1 MPTHK
6 QRILSAL
13 KGELP
18 DTLPYVPR
26 IDLWYNANVAFDTL
40 PPQHKG
46 RTQDEISRAQ
56 GWALHKIVPE
66 FLKVDRPEDTL
77 HRALGIYRLKEM
89 VFDYK
94 FAPSIEIEVKRD
106 GDYTTVLYHTPLG
119 SVSTKTMYSDEM
131 RRAGAS
137 ITWIEEHVIKR
148 VEDYKVVGYLFENIE
163 LVPSFERFR
172 AWQKYV
178 GEDGVPGTM
187 IGLACSPMHHIQK
200 EFLDATDFYFHYN
213 DCQKEMRA
221 LAESVAHFFDQGLKI
236 IADSPAELVLWG
248 ANVDDMITY
257 PEYFEKEIKPWI
269 GKASAAL
276 GEKGKVAL
284 VHCDGENFGLMDL
297 IRDSGMHVA
306 EAICPYPMTKVKIE
320 EYYQRWSG
328 ALTLFGGIPSN
339 MVLAES
345 ATDAEFEAYLDH
357 LFKVIA
363 PGRRFVLGIADTTPP
378 NAVFERL
385 IRIGERVEKEARLPL
400 EGGAARPLT
409 AAQVEAAKARVAPLA
424 APGADYSLVRD
435 AVVKGKHK
443 EIGAHVQA
451 LLDRG
456 LSAKQILDHGM
467 LETMQAIG
475 VKFGTGEL
483 FIPQVL
489 LSARAMNEGLK
500 VLEPHLAASKREI
513 SGKALV
519 GTVRGDFHD
528 IGKNMVVTMLRG
540 VGFEVKDLGINLPPE
555 AFVKAVAEYQPDI
568 VGLSALLTTTM
579 AEMGKV
585 IKALAA
591 AGMRE
596 QVKVI
601 VGGAAVNEKFAHDIG
616 ADGYAGDAG
625 EAVELAKRLMLKQAP
640 QRSLPGAHA

>member
-1 MPTHK
+1 MSTHK
-6 QRILSAL
+6 QRILAAL
-13 KGELP
+13 KGEMP

-26 IDLWYNANVAFDTL
+26 IDLWYNANLAFDTL
-40 PPQHKG
+40 PKQHRG

-66 FLKVDRPEDTL
+66 FLQLDHPDDSL

-94 FAPSIEIEVKRD
+94 FAPSIDIEVKRE
-106 GDYTTVLYHTPLG
+106 GDYTTVIYHTPLG

-131 RRAGAS
+131 RRSGAS

-148 VEDYKVVGYLFENIE
+148 PEDYKVVGYLFENIT

-178 GEDGVPGTM
+178 GDDGVPGTM

-221 LAESVAHFFDQGLKI
+221 LADSMGHFFEQGLSI

-257 PEYFEKEIKPWI
+257 PEYFEKEITPWI
-269 GKASAAL
+269 RKASARL
-276 GEKGKVAL
+276 GENGKVAV

-297 IRDSGMHVA
+297 IRDSGMNVA
-306 EAICPYPMTKVKIE
+306 EAICPFPMTKVTIE
-320 EYYQRWSG
+320 EYYRRWSDK
-328 ALTLFGGIPSN
+328 LTIFGGIPSN
-339 MVLAES
+339 LLLAES
-345 ATDAEFEAYLDH
+345 ATDEDFEAYLDH
-357 LFKVIA
+357 LFKAIA
-363 PGRRFVLGIADTTPP
+363 PGKRFVLGIADTTPP

-400 EGGAARPLT
+400 TAGAARPVS
-409 AAQVEAAKARVAPLA
+409 AAQLEQAKVQIAPAAVAA
-424 APGADYSLVRD
+424 EDYKQVQED
-435 AVVKGKHK
+435 VNKGRHK
-443 EIGAHVQA
+443 EIAAHVQA
-451 LLDRG
+451 LLDKG
-456 LSAKQILDHGM
+456 LVAKDILDRGM
-467 LETMQAIG
+467 LDTMQAIG
-475 VKFGTGEL
+475 VRFGTGEL

-500 VLEPHLAASKREI
+500 VLEPHLAAARNEVT
-513 SGKALV
+513 GKALV

-540 VGFEVKDLGINLPPE
+540 VGFEVKDLGINLAPE
-555 AFVKAVAEYQPDI
+555 AFVKGVQEYKPDI

-585 IKALAA
+585 IEALKANGL
-591 AGMRE
+591 RD

-625 EAVELAKRLMLKQAP
+625 EAVEVAKRLMK
-640 QRSLPGAHA
+640 R

>member
-6 QRILSAL
+6 QRILAAL
-13 KGELP
+13 KGEMP
-18 DTLPYVPR
+18 DILPYVPR
-26 IDLWYNANVAFDTL
+26 IDLWYNANLAFDTL
-40 PPQHKG
+40 PKQHRG

-66 FLKVDRPEDTL
+66 FLQLDHPDDNL

-89 VFDYK
+89 SFDYQ
-94 FAPSIEIEVKRD
+94 FAPSIDIEVKRE
-106 GDYTTVLYHTPLG
+106 GDYTTVIYHTPVG
-119 SVSTKTMYSDEM
+119 DVSTKTMYSDEM

-148 VEDYKVVGYLFENIE
+148 PEDYKVVGYLFENLT

-221 LAESVAHFFDQGLKI
+221 LAGSLENFFEQGLNI

-257 PEYFEKEIKPWI
+257 PEYFEKEIAPWI
-269 GKASAAL
+269 RKASAKL
-276 GEKGKVAL
+276 GEKGKVSV

-297 IRDSGMHVA
+297 IRDSGMSVA
-306 EAICPYPMTKVKIE
+306 EAICPYPMTKVTIE
-320 EYYQRWSG
+320 EYYRRWNDK
-328 ALTLFGGIPSN
+328 LTIFGGIPSN

-345 ATDAEFEAYLDH
+345 ATDEEFEAYLDH
-357 LFKVIA
+357 LFKAIA
-363 PGRRFVLGIADTTPP
+363 PGKRFVLGIADTTPP

-400 EGGAARPLT
+400 IAGAARPVS
-409 AAQVEAAKARVAPLA
+409 AAQLEHAKAQVAPA
-424 APGADYSLVRD
+424 AAAAADYKQVQED
-435 AVVKGKHK
+435 VNKGRHK
-443 EIGAHVQA
+443 EIAAHVQA

-456 LSAKQILDHGM
+456 LVAKDILDRGM
-467 LETMQAIG
+467 LDTMQAIG
-475 VKFGTGEL
+475 VRFGTGEL

-500 VLEPHLAASKREI
+500 VLEPHLAAARNEVT
-513 SGKALV
+513 GKALV

-540 VGFEVKDLGINLPPE
+540 VGFEVKDLGINLAPE
-555 AFVKAVAEYQPDI
+555 AFVKGVQEYKPDI

-585 IKALAA
+585 IEALKANGL
-591 AGMRE
+591 RDS
-596 QVKVI
+596 VKVI
-601 VGGAAVNEKFAHDIG
+601 VGGAAVNAKFAHDIG

-625 EAVELAKRLMLKQAP
+625 EAVEVAKRLM
-640 QRSLPGAHA
+640 QR

>member
-6 QRILSAL
+6 QRILAAL
-13 KGELP
+13 KGEMP
-18 DTLPYVPR
+18 DVLPYVPR
-26 IDLWYNANVAFDTL
+26 IDLWYNANLAFDTL
-40 PPQHKG
+40 PKQHRG

-66 FLKVDRPEDTL
+66 FLQLDHPDDNL
-77 HRALGIYRLKEM
+77 HRALGLYRLKEM
-89 VFDYK
+89 AFDFK
-94 FAPSIEIEVKRD
+94 FAPSIEIEVKRE
-106 GDYTTVLYHTPLG
+106 GDYTTVSYHTPVG

-148 VEDYKVVGYLFENIE
+148 PEDYKVVGYLFENIT

-221 LAESVAHFFDQGLKI
+221 LAGSLENFFEQGLKI

-257 PEYFEKEIKPWI
+257 PEYFEKEITPWI
-269 GKASAAL
+269 RKASAAL
-276 GEKGKVAL
+276 GEKGKVSV

-306 EAICPYPMTKVKIE
+306 EAICPFPMTKVTIE
-320 EYYQRWSG
+320 EYYRRWSDK
-328 ALTLFGGIPSN
+328 LTIFGGIPSN

-345 ATDAEFEAYLDH
+345 ATDEEFEAYLDH

-385 IRIGERVEKEARLPL
+385 VRIGERVEKEARLPL
-400 EGGAARPLT
+400 EAGAARPLS
-409 AAQVEAAKARVAPLA
+409 AAHIEHATARVAA
-424 APGADYSLVRD
+424 A
-435 AVVKGKHK
+435 AVATEQFKQVLEDVNKGRHK
-443 EIGAHVQA
+443 DIPVHVQA
-451 LLDRG
+451 LLDQG
-456 LSAKQILDHGM
+456 IGAKEILDRGM
-467 LETMQAIG
+467 LDAMQAIG
-475 VKFGTGEL
+475 VKFSSGEL

-500 VLEPHLAASKREI
+500 VLEPHLASAKREVT
-513 SGKALV
+513 GKALV

-555 AFVKAVAEYQPDI
+555 AFVKGVREFQPDI
-568 VGLSALLTTTM
+568 IGLSALLTTTM
-579 AEMGKV
+579 AEMSKV
-585 IKALAA
+585 IEALKASGL
-591 AGMRE
+591 RE

-625 EAVELAKRLMLKQAP
+625 QAVDLVKRLMGVNA
-640 QRSLPGAHA
+640 

>member
-1 MPTHK
+1 MTTHK
-6 QRILSAL
+6 QRILAAL
-13 KGELP
+13 KGEMA
-18 DTLPYVPR
+18 DSLPYVPR
-26 IDLWYNANVAFDTL
+26 IDMWYNANVAFDTL
-40 PPQHKG
+40 PAQHKG

-56 GWALHKIVPE
+56 GWALHKVVPE
-66 FLKVDRPEDTL
+66 FLKAEKPEDIL

-94 FAPSIEIEVKRD
+94 FSPTIDIEVRRE
-106 GDYTTVLYHTPLG
+106 GDHTTVIYHTPVG

-131 RRAGAS
+131 RRSGAS
-137 ITWIEEHVIKR
+137 VTWIEEHVIKQR
-148 VEDYKVVGYLFENIE
+148 EDYKVVGYLFENIE
-163 LVPSFERFR
+163 LVPSYERFR
-172 AWQKYV
+172 AWQKYI
-178 GEDGVPGTM
+178 GDDGVPGTM
-187 IGLACSPMHHIQK
+187 IALACSPMHHIQK

-213 DCQKEMRA
+213 DNQKEMRA

-248 ANVDDMITY
+248 ANVDDMLTY
-257 PEYFEKEIKPWI
+257 PTYFEQEITPWI
-269 GKASAAL
+269 RKASLAL
-276 GEKGKVAL
+276 GAKGKLAV
-284 VHCDGENFGLMDL
+284 VHCDGENHGLMDL

-306 EAICPYPMTKVKIE
+306 EAVCPYPMTKVKIG
-320 EYYQRWSG
+320 EYYQRWG
-328 ALTLFGGIPSN
+328 DKLTIFGGIPSN

-345 ATDAEFEAYLDH
+345 ATDEEFEAYLDH
-357 LFKVIA
+357 LFKAIA
-363 PGRRFVLGIADTTPP
+363 PGKRFVLGIADTTPP

-400 EGGAARPLT
+400 EGGGARPLT
-409 AAQVEAAKARVAPLA
+409 AARMEEAKARVTPKESAEV
-424 APGADYSLVRD
+424 DYSLVRD
-435 AVVKGKHK
+435 ALVKGRHK
-443 EIGAHVQA
+443 EIGAHVQT
-451 LLDRG
+451 LLDKG

-500 VLEPHLAASKREI
+500 VLEPHLAAGKREVT
-513 SGKALV
+513 GKALV

-540 VGFEVKDLGINLPPE
+540 VGFDVKDLGINLSPE
-555 AFVKAVAEYQPDI
+555 AFVKGVAEYKPDI

-585 IKALAA
+585 VKALTAS
-591 AGMRE
+591 GLRDG
-596 QVKVI
+596 VKII

-625 EAVELAKRLMLKQAP
+625 EAVKLAKLLMA
-640 QRSLPGAHA
+640 R

>member
-6 QRILSAL
+6 QRILTAL
-13 KGELP
+13 KGEMP

-26 IDLWYNANVAFDTL
+26 IDLWYNANLAFDTL
-40 PPQHKG
+40 PAQHKG

-66 FLKVDRPEDTL
+66 FLKVDKPEDTL
-77 HRALGIYRLKEM
+77 HRALGLYRLKEM
-89 VFDYK
+89 VFD
-94 FAPSIEIEVKRD
+94 FRFSPAVDIEVRRE
-106 GDYTTVLYHTPLG
+106 GDYTTVLYHTPVG

-148 VEDYKVVGYLFENIE
+148 PEDYKVVGYLFENIE

-172 AWQKYV
+172 AWQKYI

-213 DCQKEMRA
+213 DCQKEMHA

-248 ANVDDMITY
+248 GNVDDMITY
-257 PEYFEKEIKPWI
+257 PEYFAQEITPWI
-269 GKASAAL
+269 RKASQTL
-276 GEKGKVAL
+276 GAKGKVAL
-284 VHCDGENFGLMDL
+284 VHCDGENHGLMDL

-328 ALTLFGGIPSN
+328 KLTLFGGIPSN

-345 ATDAEFEAYLDH
+345 ATDEEFEAYLDH

-363 PGRRFVLGIADTTPP
+363 PGKRFVLGIADTTPP

-400 EGGAARPLT
+400 EGGAARPLS
-409 AAQVEAAKARVAPLA
+409 AAQIEEAKARVTPKSV
-424 APGADYSLVRD
+424 PDEEYSLVRE
-435 AVVKGKHK
+435 AVIKGKHK
-443 EIGAHVQA
+443 EIGGHVQT
-451 LLDRG
+451 LLDKG

-540 VGFEVKDLGINLPPE
+540 VGFEVKDLGINLSPE
-555 AFVKAVAEYQPDI
+555 AFVKGVQEYQPDI

-579 AEMGKV
+579 TEMGKV
-585 IKALAA
+585 IQALAA
-591 AGMRE
+591 SGLRDR
-596 QVKVI
+596 VKII

-625 EAVELAKRLMLKQAP
+625 EAVELAKRLMA
-640 QRSLPGAHA
+640 S

>member
-6 QRILSAL
+6 QRILTAL
-13 KGELP
+13 KGEMP

-26 IDLWYNANVAFDTL
+26 IDLWYNANLAFDTL
-40 PPQHKG
+40 PVQHKG

-66 FLKVDRPEDTL
+66 FLKVDKPEDTL
-77 HRALGIYRLKEM
+77 HRALGLYRLKEM
-89 VFDYK
+89 VFD
-94 FAPSIEIEVKRD
+94 FRFSPAVDIEVRRE
-106 GDYTTVLYHTPLG
+106 GDYTTVLYHTPVG

-148 VEDYKVVGYLFENIE
+148 PEDYKVVGYLFENIE

-172 AWQKYV
+172 AWQKYI

-213 DCQKEMRA
+213 DCQKEMHA

-248 ANVDDMITY
+248 GNVDDMITY
-257 PEYFEKEIKPWI
+257 PEYFAQEITPWI
-269 GKASAAL
+269 RKASQTL
-276 GEKGKVAL
+276 GAKGKVAL
-284 VHCDGENFGLMDL
+284 VHCDGENHGLMDL

-328 ALTLFGGIPSN
+328 KLTLFGGIPSN

-345 ATDAEFEAYLDH
+345 ATDEEFEAYLDH

-363 PGRRFVLGIADTTPP
+363 PGKRFVLGIADTTPP

-400 EGGAARPLT
+400 EGGAARPLS
-409 AAQVEAAKARVAPLA
+409 AAQIEEAKARVTPKSV
-424 APGADYSLVRD
+424 PDEEYSLVRE
-435 AVVKGKHK
+435 AVIKGKHK
-443 EIGAHVQA
+443 EIGGHVQT
-451 LLDRG
+451 LLDKG

-540 VGFEVKDLGINLPPE
+540 VGFEVKDLGINLSPE
-555 AFVKAVAEYQPDI
+555 AFVKGVLEYQPDI

-579 AEMGKV
+579 TEMGKV
-585 IKALAA
+585 IQALAA
-591 AGMRE
+591 SGLRDR
-596 QVKVI
+596 VKII

-625 EAVELAKRLMLKQAP
+625 EAVELAKRLMA
-640 QRSLPGAHA
+640 S

>member
-6 QRILSAL
+6 QRILTAL
-13 KGELP
+13 KGEMP

-26 IDLWYNANVAFDTL
+26 IDLWYNANLAFDTL
-40 PPQHKG
+40 PVQHKG

-66 FLKVDRPEDTL
+66 FLKVDKPEDTL
-77 HRALGIYRLKEM
+77 HRALGLYRLKEM
-89 VFDYK
+89 VFD
-94 FAPSIEIEVKRD
+94 FRFSPAVDIEVRRE
-106 GDYTTVLYHTPLG
+106 GDYTTVLYHTPVG

-148 VEDYKVVGYLFENIE
+148 PEDYKVVGYLFENIE

-172 AWQKYV
+172 AWQKYI

-213 DCQKEMRA
+213 DCQKEMHA

-248 ANVDDMITY
+248 GNVDDMITY
-257 PEYFEKEIKPWI
+257 PEYFAQEITPWI
-269 GKASAAL
+269 RKASQTL
-276 GEKGKVAL
+276 GAKGKVAL
-284 VHCDGENFGLMDL
+284 VHCDGENHGLMDL

-328 ALTLFGGIPSN
+328 KLTLFGGIPSN

-345 ATDAEFEAYLDH
+345 ATDEEFEAYLDH

-363 PGRRFVLGIADTTPP
+363 PGKRFVLGIADTTPP

-400 EGGAARPLT
+400 EGGAARPLS
-409 AAQVEAAKARVAPLA
+409 AAQIEEAKARVTPKSV
-424 APGADYSLVRD
+424 PDEEYSLVRE
-435 AVVKGKHK
+435 AVIKGKHK
-443 EIGAHVQA
+443 EIGGHVQT
-451 LLDRG
+451 LLDKG

-540 VGFEVKDLGINLPPE
+540 VGFEVKDLGINLSPE
-555 AFVKAVAEYQPDI
+555 AFVKGVLEYQPDI

-579 AEMGKV
+579 TEMGKV
-585 IKALAA
+585 IQALAA
-591 AGMRE
+591 SGLRDR
-596 QVKVI
+596 VKII

-625 EAVELAKRLMLKQAP
+625 EAVELAKRLMD
-640 QRSLPGAHA
+640 S

>member
-1 MPTHK
+1 MPSHK
-6 QRILSAL
+6 QRILTAL
-13 KGELP
+13 KGEMP

-40 PPQHKG
+40 PQRHKG

-66 FLKVDRPEDTL
+66 FLKVDKPEDTL
-77 HRALGIYRLKEM
+77 HRALGLYRLKEM
-89 VFDYK
+89 VFDYR
-94 FAPSIEIEVKRD
+94 FSPSIDIEVRRE
-106 GDYTTVLYHTPLG
+106 GDYTTVIYHTPLG

-148 VEDYKVVGYLFENIE
+148 PEDYKVVGYLFENIE
-163 LVPSFERFR
+163 LVPSYERFR
-172 AWQKYV
+172 AWQKYI
-178 GEDGVPGTM
+178 GDDGVPGTM

-213 DCQKEMRA
+213 DRQKEIRA

-257 PEYFEKEIKPWI
+257 PEYFEKEITPWI
-269 GKASAAL
+269 SKASAAL

-306 EAICPYPMTKVKIE
+306 EAICPYPMTKVAIE
-320 EYYQRWSG
+320 EYYRRWSHK
-328 ALTLFGGIPSN
+328 LTIFGGIPSN

-345 ATDAEFEAYLDH
+345 ATDEEFEAYLDH

-363 PGRRFVLGIADTTPP
+363 PGKRFILGIADTTPP

-400 EGGAARPLT
+400 EGGAARPLS
-409 AAQVEAAKARVAPLA
+409 AAQMEEAKARVKPQEAPD
-424 APGADYSLVRD
+424 ADYSLVRG

-443 EIGAHVQA
+443 EIGGHVQA
-451 LLDRG
+451 LLDHG
-456 LSAKQILDHGM
+456 FSAKQILDHGM

-540 VGFEVKDLGINLPPE
+540 VGFEVKDLGINLSPE
-555 AFVKAVAEYQPDI
+555 AFVKGVAEYQPDI

-591 AGMRE
+591 AGLRDR
-596 QVKVI
+596 VKI
-601 VGGAAVNEKFAHDIG
+601 MVGGAAVNEKFAHDIG

-625 EAVELAKRLMLKQAP
+625 EAVELAKRLMV
-640 QRSLPGAHA
+640 R

>member
-13 KGELP
+13 KGEMP
-18 DTLPYVPR
+18 DSLPYVPR

-40 PPQHKG
+40 PPQHRG

-66 FLKVDRPEDTL
+66 FLKVDKPEDTL

-94 FAPSIEIEVKRD
+94 FSPAIDIEVHRD
-106 GDYTTVLYHTPLG
+106 GDYTTVVYHTPVG

-148 VEDYKVVGYLFENIE
+148 PEDYRVVGYLFENIE
-163 LVPSFERFR
+163 LVPNYERFR

-178 GEDGVPGTM
+178 GDDGVPGTM

-213 DCQKEMRA
+213 DRQKELRG
-221 LAESVAHFFDQGLKI
+221 LAESVGHFFEQGLKL

-257 PEYFEKEIKPWI
+257 PEYFEKEITPWI
-269 GKASAAL
+269 RKASATL
-276 GEKGKVAL
+276 GAKGKVAV

-320 EYYQRWSG
+320 EYYQRWG
-328 ALTLFGGIPSN
+328 DKLTIFGGIPSN

-345 ATDAEFEAYLDH
+345 ATDDEFEAYLDH

-363 PGRRFVLGIADTTPP
+363 PGKRFILGIADTTPP

-400 EGGAARPLT
+400 EGGAARPVST
-409 AAQVEAAKARVAPLA
+409 AQMEQAKARVKSKEVPD
-424 APGADYSLVRD
+424 ADYSLVRD

-443 EIGAHVQA
+443 EIGDHVQA
-451 LLDRG
+451 LLDKG

-475 VKFGTGEL
+475 VRFGTGEL

-540 VGFEVKDLGINLPPE
+540 VGFEVRDLGINLPPE
-555 AFVKAVAEYQPDI
+555 AFVKGVAEYQPDI
-568 VGLSALLTTTM
+568 LGLSALLTTTM
-579 AEMGKV
+579 TEMSKV
-585 IKALAA
+585 IKALVAS
-591 AGMRE
+591 GLRDR
-596 QVKVI
+596 VKII

-625 EAVELAKRLMLKQAP
+625 EAVDLAKRLMAAKA
-640 QRSLPGAHA
+640 